1 MTEVMERRSSFV
13 RDLGEAARE
22 NPVSAALIGIGVL
35 WLFGGGAL
43 AIARG
48 TADRTPADDWM
59 PNPAGGRSR
68 ARSAAMDSGARLG
81 ANVTSATERL
91 KANASAAIEDTSRF
105 GREQASTVSQYA
117 RSIPDSG
124 VEMVSSFRSSL
135 TDLFEAQPLA
145 LGAIGLA
152 IGAGIAAAVPVTK
165 TESEYL
171 GEASDTFR
179 EKAKQF
185 ADEQSTRAADVAQQA
200 FKAAAEETQR
210 QGLTVKGAKSAADE
224 VSKKV
229 GRVADAASKG
239 ASERMNPNS
248 R

>member
-81 ANVTSATERL
+81 ANVTLCHRKT
-91 KANASAAIEDTSRF
+91 K
-105 GREQASTVSQYA
+105 SQCL
-117 RSIPDSG
+117 R
-124 VEMVSSFRSSL
+124 R
-135 TDLFEAQPLA
+135 
-145 LGAIGLA
+145 
-152 IGAGIAAAVPVTK
+152 
-165 TESEYL
+165 
-171 GEASDTFR
+171 
-179 EKAKQF
+179 
-185 ADEQSTRAADVAQQA
+185 
-200 FKAAAEETQR
+200 
-210 QGLTVKGAKSAADE
+210 
-224 VSKKV
+224 
-229 GRVADAASKG
+229 
-239 ASERMNPNS
+239 N
-248 R
+248 